1 MDSNE
6 ERNSSPEGMRITD
19 RAYVPADGRLL
30 TPYICCRDALKALDW
45 YAEVLGAR
53 VVSDPIVDDA
63 GSLGH
68 AEIEIDGARVMVSD
82 GHPASHVAA
91 AEPGEDARF
100 ILHLYVPDA
109 DATVAAAEQAGA
121 TVQRAVDLQFYGARM
136 GVIVDLFGVR
146 WMIGTHV
153 GEG

>member
-6 ERNSSPEGMRITD
+6 ERNSSPEGMAMTD

-30 TPYICCRDALKALDW
+30 TPYIWCRDALKALDW

-63 GSLGH
+63 GLLGH
-68 AEIEIDGARVMVSD
+68 AEI
-82 GHPASHVAA
+82 
-91 AEPGEDARF
+91 
-100 ILHLYVPDA
+100 
-109 DATVAAAEQAGA
+109 
-121 TVQRAVDLQFYGARM
+121 VDP
-136 GVIVDLFGVR
+136 FGVR